1 MSRDG
6 GLLMNNPERALEL
19 FANGLNCSQ
28 ALLTL
33 FGKRYGLDSA
43 MAGALGRPLGGGM
56 GHLARTCGAVVAAVL
71 LLGMA
76 TDAQEETEA
85 RTASDVSVREFF
97 RRFERRHGTT
107 ECKELLGVDMSTE
120 EGMKRIRAEKL
131 VQKRCPAFVEDAA
144 GILDELLSTDIQ

>member
-1 MSRDG
+1 
-6 GLLMNNPERALEL
+6 MNNPERALEL

-33 FGKRYGLDSA
+33 FGERYGLEPA

-76 TDAQEETEA
+76 TDNHEETEA
-85 RTASDVSVREFF
+85 RAASDVSVREFVG
-97 RRFERRHGTT
+97 RFERRHGTT
-107 ECKELLGVDMSTE
+107 ECNKLLGVAMSTE
-120 EGMKRIRAEKL
+120 EGMKKIRAEKL
-131 VQKRCPAFVEDAA
+131 VQERCPAFVEDAA
-144 GILDELLSTDIQ
+144 GILDELLASDIT